1 METDQPSPAK
11 KVRNEPKKT
20 ANKVPEK
27 ADYAGLEVKKGTSG
41 KLQKPRHSGA
51 KVRARD
57 KGKET
62 AFEI

>member
-11 KVRNEPKKT
+11 KVRNEPKKS
-20 ANKVPEK
+20 AKKVPEK

-57 KGKET
+57 KGT
-62 AFEI
+62 DN